1 MILYS
6 YLKIFLFIKLK
17 IQKKLIKFFII
28 LKKIIKKKYE
38 NFFYYYKLS
47 YKNGIKKLIVKSKNK
62 IFIYDNNN

>member
-28 LKKIIKKKYE
+28 LKKIQNYYTKLNDFISYL
-38 NFFYYYKLS
+38 NFKFYFHFFLNIYYKFI
-47 YKNGIKKLIVKSKNK
+47 Y
-62 IFIYDNNN
+62 IFI

>member
-28 LKKIIKKKYE
+28 LKKIILNIYI
-38 NFFYYYKLS
+38 Y
-47 YKNGIKKLIVKSKNK
+47 LIIFVK
-62 IFIYDNNN
+62 

>member
-28 LKKIIKKKYE
+28 LKKIIINK
-38 NFFYYYKLS
+38 NFYLYILF
-47 YKNGIKKLIVKSKNK
+47 
-62 IFIYDNNN
+62 